1 MYMNIHVLSSQ
12 IYDSI
17 WCMAFLKALSQ
28 FEHDLKQQN
37 ILATSKTRF
46 RFLIVAEIIVYDEV
60 FIRNSHDLKRLLCD
74 AHALNLAI
82 YLTRTS
88 ICNFLINEC
97 KYYKIA
103 TKKKFSDLFFIVKY
117 FLWYINEVTSAN
129 LAIWFTVYFF
139 LNLLCSIQRF
149 FSIKLIVTPFCFV
162 WDHTVPI

>member
-1 MYMNIHVLSSQ
+1 
-12 IYDSI
+12 
-17 WCMAFLKALSQ
+17 MAFLKAPSQ

-60 FIRNSHDLKRLLCD
+60 FIRNSHDLKRPLCD

-103 TKKKFSDLFFIVKY
+103 TKKNVFRFI
-117 FLWYINEVTSAN
+117 LH
-129 LAIWFTVYFF
+129 
-139 LNLLCSIQRF
+139 C
-149 FSIKLIVTPFCFV
+149 
-162 WDHTVPI
+162 